1 MRNNPR
7 FLILTILL
15 AGLVSHGL
23 GLSPAFAEDN
33 RPARVSERQWLSIPQ
48 IHDKLV
54 AAGYRNIE
62 KIEREDG
69 GYEARATHRNGERV
83 KLYLNP
89 QTGEILDRRQRKSSR
104 DRSDSW
110 GYTQGQRNS
119 ADCNERR
126 CRDDLPRQGAIT
138 PQAGQ

>member
-1 MRNNPR
+1 MRTT
-7 FLILTILL
+7 TILSAFAL
-15 AGLVSHGL
+15 GAGLVAGGAVL
-23 GLSPAFAEDN
+23 APAFAQDN
-33 RPARVSERQWLSIPQ
+33 RPARISEPQWLSITQ

-69 GYEARATHRNGERV
+69 GYEARATNRSGERV

-89 QTGEILDRRQRKSSR
+89 QTGEIR
-104 DRSDSW
+104 DRQERESRRDDGDTRS
-110 GYTQGQRNS
+110 TTNGQRS

-126 CRDDLPRQGAIT
+126 CRDDLPQKTAT
-138 PQAGQ
+138 TSPAGK

>member
-1 MRNNPR
+1 MRTK
-7 FLILTILL
+7 TILSAFAL
-15 AGLVSHGL
+15 GAGLVAGGAVL
-23 GLSPAFAEDN
+23 APAFADDDQ
-33 RPARVSERQWLSIPQ
+33 PARTSARQWLSIPQ

-89 QTGEILDRRQRKSSR
+89 QTGEIRNRQERKSSH

-126 CRDDLPRQGAIT
+126 CRDDLPQKAT
-138 PQAGQ
+138 PTPPAGK